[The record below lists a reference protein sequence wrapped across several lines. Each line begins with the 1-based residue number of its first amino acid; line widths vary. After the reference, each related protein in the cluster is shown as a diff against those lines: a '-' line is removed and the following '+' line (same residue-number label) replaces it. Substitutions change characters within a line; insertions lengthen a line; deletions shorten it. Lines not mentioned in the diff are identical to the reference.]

1 MFMFMLMAFVL
12 SMYINMY
19 MCCHLTASAMLT
31 Q

>member
-1 MFMFMLMAFVL
+1 MFMLMVFVL